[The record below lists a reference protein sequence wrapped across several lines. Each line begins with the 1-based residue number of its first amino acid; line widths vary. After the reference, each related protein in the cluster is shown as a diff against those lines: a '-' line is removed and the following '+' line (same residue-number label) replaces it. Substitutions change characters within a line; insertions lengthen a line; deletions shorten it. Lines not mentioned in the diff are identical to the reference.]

1 MDAQTAFRKL
11 RERWFLHKL
20 QYRGPE
26 REWETDSEQEMR
38 DRQNAAMKAKFDAQT
53 EAILRG
59 EDFEIAPMCGRD
71 LERNS

>member
-11 RERWFLHKL
+11 RERWFLYQLK
-20 QYRGPE
+20 YRGPE
-26 REWETDSEQEMR
+26 REWET
-38 DRQNAAMKAKFDAQT
+38 AAMKAKFDAQT

-71 LERNS
+71 LKRNS